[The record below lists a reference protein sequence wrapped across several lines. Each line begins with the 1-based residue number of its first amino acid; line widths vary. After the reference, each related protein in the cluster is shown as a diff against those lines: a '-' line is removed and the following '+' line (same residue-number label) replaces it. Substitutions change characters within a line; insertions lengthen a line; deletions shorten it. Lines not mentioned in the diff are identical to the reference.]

1 VKQIQNPNEA
11 NSKKKEKLSK
21 FKQNPT
27 YIKIKNMIKLFEKSI
42 IE

>member
-27 YIKIKNMIKLFEKSI
+27 YIKTKMIKL
-42 IE
+42 IENK